1 MVTDVAGVKTSSFPL
16 SATLNHHPIKIGV
29 IHGHQCIPT
38 GDLDALSSIARQM
51 DVDVLVSGGT
61 HTWVTIPAD
70 RTRLGPAL

>member
-1 MVTDVAGVKTSSFPL
+1 MMRSVVGTHFVHLPDCAHQTSSFPL
-16 SATLNHHPIKIGV
+16 SATLTHLPIKIGV

-61 HTWVTIPAD
+61 HT
-70 RTRLGPAL
+70 